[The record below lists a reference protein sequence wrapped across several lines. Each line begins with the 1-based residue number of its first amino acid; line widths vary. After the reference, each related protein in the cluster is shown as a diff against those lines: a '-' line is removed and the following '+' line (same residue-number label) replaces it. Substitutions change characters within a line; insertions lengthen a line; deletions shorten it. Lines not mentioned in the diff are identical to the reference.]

1 MAGGIGMAPPAGAP
15 PGKRSSFART
25 FESLGERDYAWYF
38 AGNTAFF
45 MAMQMNIVVRG
56 YLAYDLTD
64 SATALGFVSFA
75 FAIPMLFVAPIAGV
89 ISDRVNKRNLIM
101 WAQSGTGAVNLGV
114 AVLIL
119 TGSIEF
125 WHLLV
130 AAVMT
135 GCIMSLVMPA
145 RQAVIPQL
153 VPQHMLMNAISLQM
167 GGMNLT
173 RILGPTLAGVLIAP
187 IGVGGVYIVTVVLFG
202 VGVASILP
210 LPRHGMISRRD
221 AAAPTAF
228 FTDLTEGFRYI
239 GGDPLFRLLIT
250 AALVMPLFMFPVQQI
265 LPVFAEDVFGT
276 LFAADGLELGILMG
290 STGVGGLVGAMVAT
304 NLSEFP
310 KKGPLMG
317 FGALAMAGCFAVFAS
332 TSLWLPV
339 VAAFWAGVGMLIIG
353 NVGAMIF
360 QVTNNTIIQANVPD
374 EYRGRIM
381 SVLMMSFGTMPLGV
395 VPVSIAADA
404 YGAPKAIVGAQL
416 IAIVVILLMFGI
428 SKRLRQLEFSNLDR
442 AELSPAQAATLVA
455 EGKITQEEADRRS
468 GRSSG
473 PGAAPA
479 TGVVPAAGMA
489 GAAGAGA
496 AAAGASGTV
505 DRRGTNDE
513 DRGNAAG

>member
-1 MAGGIGMAPPAGAP
+1 MALGMGTAPTGAP
-15 PGKRSSFART
+15 PEGRSSFRRT
-25 FESLGERDYAWYF
+25 FESLRERDYAWYF

-64 SATALGFVSFA
+64 SATMLGLVSFA
-75 FAIPMLFVAPIAGV
+75 FAMPMLFVAPIAGV

-101 WAQSGTGAVNLGV
+101 WAQSGTGAVNLVV
-114 AVLIL
+114 AIFVIA
-119 TGSIEF
+119 GWIEF
-125 WHLLV
+125 WHLIV
-130 AAVMT
+130 AALFT

-153 VPQHMLMNAISLQM
+153 VPQHLLMNAISLQM

-187 IGVGGVYIVTVVLFG
+187 IGVGGVYMVTVLLFG
-202 VGVASILP
+202 VGVVSILP
-210 LPRHGMISRRD
+210 LPRHGMVSRRTSE
-221 AAAPTAF
+221 APTAF
-228 FTDLTEGFRYI
+228 FQDLVGGFRYI

-265 LPVFAEDVFGT
+265 LPVFAEDIFGT
-276 LFAADGLELGILMG
+276 LFAGDGLELGILMG
-290 STGVGGLVGAMVAT
+290 STGVGGLVGAIVAT
-304 NLSEFP
+304 NLSEVP

-317 FGALAMAGCFAVFAS
+317 LGALAMAGCFAVFAS

-339 VAAFWAGVGMLIIG
+339 VVAFWAGVGMLILG

-374 EYRGRIM
+374 EYRGRVM

-395 VPVSIAADA
+395 VPVTIAADIW
-404 YGAPKAIVGAQL
+404 GAPKAVVGSQI
-416 IAIVVILLMFGI
+416 IAIAVVLLIFGI

-442 AELSPAQAATLVA
+442 AELSPAQAASLVA
-455 EGKITQEEADRRS
+455 EGKISPEEAARLS
-468 GRSSG
+468 GQSVG
-473 PGAAPA
+473 APA
-479 TGVVPAAGMA
+479 
-489 GAAGAGA
+489 
-496 AAAGASGTV
+496 
-505 DRRGTNDE
+505 
-513 DRGNAAG
+513 